1 MKRMFVLQ
9 ESGHHGQLKP
19 CGILRPQTL
28 KKMPK
33 LGEREKRRAP
43 TDLQKQVTA
52 SISDTL
58 RMMEQH
64 GSALPVV
71 RRPSLI
77 ARISAHIFS
86 SESFLEHVPTK
97 GGDSG
102 GVVAGGGGGVVCGG
116 GGGKVCGGGGGGEI
130 VGDGPGQ
137 LKPCGILRPQ
147 TLKKLPKFGERERG
161 RAPTDLQKQVTAST
175 SETSRTMEQHGSAL
189 PVVRT
194 LPLIARISAHIFS
207 SESFLE
213 HVPTKGGDSGGVVA
227 GGGGGVVCGVGG
239 GKVCGGGGGGE
250 IVGDGPGQLKPC
262 GILLP
267 QTLKK
272 LPKFGER
279 ERGRAPTD
287 LQKQVTAS
295 TSETSRTMEQHGSAL
310 PVVRTL
316 PLIARISAHI
326 FSSESFLEHVPTKGG
341 DSGGVVAGGGGGVV
355 CGVGGGK
362 VCGGGGGGEIVGDGP
377 GQLKPCGILLPQT
390 LKKLPK
396 FGERERGRAPT
407 DLQKQVTASTSE
419 TSRTMEQHGSALPV
433 VRTLPLIARISAHI
447 FSSES
452 FLEHVP
458 TKGGDSGGVVAG
470 GGGGVVC
477 GGGGGKVC
485 GGGGGGEIIGDGP
498 GQLKPC
504 GILRPQ
510 TLKKLPKFGER
521 ERGRAP
527 TDLQKQ
533 VTASTSET
541 SRTMEQ
547 HGSALPVVLYLQN
560 LDYL

>member
-102 GVVAGGGGGVVCGG
+102 GVVAGGGGGVVCGR

-194 LPLIARISAHIFS
+194 PPLIARISAHIFS
-207 SESFLE
+207 SVSFLE
-213 HVPTKGGDSGGVVA
+213 HMPTRGGDSVGVVA
-227 GGGGGVVCGVGG
+227 GGGGVIVCGGDNGG
-239 GKVCGGGGGGE
+239 GKVFGGSGGGE
-250 IVGDGPGQLKPC
+250 IV
-262 GILLP
+262 
-267 QTLKK
+267 
-272 LPKFGER
+272 
-279 ERGRAPTD
+279 
-287 LQKQVTAS
+287 
-295 TSETSRTMEQHGSAL
+295 
-310 PVVRTL
+310 
-316 PLIARISAHI
+316 
-326 FSSESFLEHVPTKGG
+326 
-341 DSGGVVAGGGGGVV
+341 
-355 CGVGGGK
+355 
-362 VCGGGGGGEIVGDGP
+362 
-377 GQLKPCGILLPQT
+377 
-390 LKKLPK
+390 
-396 FGERERGRAPT
+396 
-407 DLQKQVTASTSE
+407 
-419 TSRTMEQHGSALPV
+419 
-433 VRTLPLIARISAHI
+433 
-447 FSSES
+447 
-452 FLEHVP
+452 
-458 TKGGDSGGVVAG
+458 
-470 GGGGVVC
+470 
-477 GGGGGKVC
+477 
-485 GGGGGGEIIGDGP
+485 GDGP

-547 HGSALPVVLYLQN
+547 HGSALPVVTTLPLIARISAHIFSSESFLEHVPTKGGDSGGLVAGGGGGVVCGGGGGGGEIVGDGPGQLNPCGILRPQTLKMLPKFGERERGRAPTDLQKQVTASTSETSRTMEQHGSALPVVRTPLLIARISAHIFSSVSFLEHMPPGGGGGGGVIAGGDN
-560 LDYL
+560 GGGKVFGGSGGGVVASGGGGVVCGGGGGWSLGGGAG